1 MNLSFIYCRSVT
13 AIGVLGL
20 LLGSLNYAIPAE
32 DTTSASR
39 GLRVTVSP
47 TTGDYA
53 IGQADNVGGVL
64 TANVAAKV
72 DGQWLHARDYPRHS
86 ITESTANEDLGM
98 AHEWTVRHS
107 GLEGAPELIC
117 TLHSYADKPFGDIQV
132 RVVDSAG
139 RTIHIEAIRPI
150 EARQG
155 KILDLGGPAALDRV
169 LSDSFSED
177 RPALK
182 IRDLGDGESVHRG
195 VGSQLLYNRESRFS
209 FFVGAL
215 TSNHFLTVSRV
226 HVGGSLNAPQIQ
238 AFEVDS
244 TGTTELTKENSL
256 KQSPPE
262 DQMELRL
269 VIPPGG
275 ALDSEKLFFG
285 VSGDYHSQ
293 LEVYGSLIRVLH
305 HARISSPSPMG
316 WWSWTAYYFGLNEG
330 SALTNAHWLA
340 QHLKPVGF
348 RFFHIDEGYQYAR
361 GEYATPDSALFPNG
375 MAAMERKIRSEGLI
389 PGVWTAP
396 FEVADRSWV
405 YENHRDWLVRNAKG
419 EPIRIGQVS
428 GKDRLFVLDTTN
440 PGAQEYLRKTYST
453 LANEWSIGYI
463 KLDFMEDTA
472 VEGRYYRPNT
482 TALEAQKI
490 GLQIIRQTVGE
501 HVLLD
506 KDGSPMLNPVGI
518 VDTGRISLDTGHTFE
533 ATRDA
538 APGIAARYY
547 MNRNFFV
554 SDPDAFCVSTQIVT
568 DQPWHGGKVPLTLD
582 EAKASIALSAVS
594 GGMYEIGDDLP
605 TLGGDPQRLAL
616 VQNQDLIETIKLGR
630 ASKPLDLMSYS
641 PEDSQPSIF
650 WLEEDRRQGMLS
662 IFNWT
667 DQHHSRS
674 IEFSRLGLPA
684 SGQYTVSDV
693 FDGKAVATP
702 NPNSVVVDLPP
713 HSARAFKIVN
723 TGAPAQPPIIK
734 VDHMPSVKTVAVAT
748 FRAQPTT
755 SNDAVVS
762 YSWNFGDGVTLEGP
776 EVSHAYTKPGTYQ
789 VVVTAAG
796 LGGLST
802 EEHFSLTVA
811 GSVSTRFAP
820 AEKQRYQ
827 QPKGA
832 RP

>member
-1 MNLSFIYCRSVT
+1 MKLSIVHRQSVT
-13 AIGVLGL
+13 SIGVLGL
-20 LLGSLNYAIPAE
+20 LMSSLNYAMPAE
-32 DTTSASR
+32 DTTSASQR
-39 GLRVTVSP
+39 LLVTVDGA
-47 TTGDYA
+47 TGDYA
-53 IGQADNVGGVL
+53 IGQSGAASDVF
-64 TANVAAKV
+64 TATVAAKV
-72 DGQWLHARDYPRHS
+72 GGQWLHARDYPNHL
-86 ITESTANEDLGM
+86 ITESAANDDLGM

-107 GLEGAPELIC
+107 GLAGAPELIC

-132 RVVDSAG
+132 RVVDNAG

-155 KILDLGGPAALDRV
+155 KILDLGGPVALDRV

-182 IRDLGDGESVHRG
+182 IRDLGDGEGVHRG
-195 VGSQLLYNRESRFS
+195 VGSQLLYNRRSKVS

-215 TSNHFLTVSRV
+215 TSNRFLTVARL
-226 HVGGSLNAPQIQ
+226 HVGGPLNAPQIQ

-262 DQMELRL
+262 DPMELSIVL
-269 VIPPGG
+269 APG
-275 ALDSEKLFFG
+275 AVLDSEKLFFG

-293 LEVYGSLIRVLH
+293 LETYGSLIRVLH
-305 HARISSPSPMG
+305 HARTWSPSPMG

-330 SALTNAHWLA
+330 TALTNAHWLA
-340 QHLKPVGF
+340 QHLKSVGY

-361 GEYATPDSALFPNG
+361 GEYATPDSALFANG
-375 MAAMERKIRSEGLI
+375 MAALERRIRSEGLI

-396 FEVADRSWV
+396 FQVADRSWV
-405 YENHRDWLVRNAKG
+405 YENHRDWLVRNTKG
-419 EPIRIGQVS
+419 EPIRIGQVG

-453 LANEWSIGYI
+453 LVNEWDIGYI

-472 VEGRYYRPNT
+472 VEGLYYRPNT

-490 GLQIIRQTVGE
+490 GLEIIRQAVGE
-501 HVLLD
+501 QVLLD

-538 APGIAARYY
+538 APGVAARYY

-554 SDPDAFCVSTQIVT
+554 SDPDAFCVSTQIVM

-605 TLGGDPQRLAL
+605 TLGGEPQRLAL
-616 VQNQDLIETIKLGR
+616 VQNQDLIEVIKLGR

-641 PEDSQPSIF
+641 TEDSQPSIF
-650 WLEEDRRQGMLS
+650 WLEEDHRQGMLTM
-662 IFNWT
+662 FNWT
-667 DQHHSRS
+667 DQNHSRS
-674 IEFSRLGLPA
+674 IEFSSLGLPA
-684 SGQYTVSDV
+684 SGRYTVSDV

-702 NPNSVVVDLPP
+702 NPNPVVVPLPP
-713 HSARAFKIVN
+713 HSARVLKIVN
-723 TGAPAQPPIIK
+723 TGVPARPPVIK
-734 VDHMPSVKTVAVAT
+734 VDHMPSVGTGAVAT
-748 FRAQPTT
+748 FRAQPATP
-755 SNDAVVS
+755 SDAVVTC
-762 YSWNFGDGVTLEGP
+762 SWNFGDGVTLEGT

-802 EEHFSLTVA
+802 EEHFSLTVV

-820 AEKQRYQ
+820 GEKQRYQ
-827 QPKGA
+827 PPK
-832 RP
+832 